1 MHPSHENVWALSA
14 NVVCESGL
22 MWILEL
28 GVILRIYLY
37 ITEALN
43 LDIKLEVINTIIS
56 ECGYQI
62 RSNEYSS
69 IR

>member
-1 MHPSHENVWALSA
+1 MDFRARCYSSNL
-14 NVVCESGL
+14 
-22 MWILEL
+22 
-28 GVILRIYLY
+28 LY

>member
-28 GVILRIYLY
+28 GVILRIYY

-43 LDIKLEVINTIIS
+43 LDIKLEVINTVIS